1 MEYFIGSIV
10 TVATILFVG
19 KLFSKK
25 MEPPR
30 RLSVNYSQSYIH
42 EIVKPALP
50 FLEYLKPPLETQATK
65 FNKDLFIRIIIIDN
79 LAYWITDNKFF
90 VAPFEDGL
98 VQKEYQKPVDTMTM
112 SSVELEKMAFIVE
125 KLTEGDAA
133 K

>member
-10 TVATILFVG
+10 TVATILFFG
-19 KLFSKK
+19 KLFSRKI
-25 MEPPR
+25 EPPR

-50 FLEYLKPPLETQATK
+50 FLEYLKPPLETQGTK
-65 FNKDLFIRIIIIDN
+65 FNKELYTRIIIVDD
-79 LAYWITDNKFF
+79 LAYWIADNQFF
-90 VAPFEDGL
+90 VAPFEDGF
-98 VQKEYQKPVDTMTM
+98 VKKEYQKLVDTMTM

-125 KLTEGDAA
+125 KLTEGDTA